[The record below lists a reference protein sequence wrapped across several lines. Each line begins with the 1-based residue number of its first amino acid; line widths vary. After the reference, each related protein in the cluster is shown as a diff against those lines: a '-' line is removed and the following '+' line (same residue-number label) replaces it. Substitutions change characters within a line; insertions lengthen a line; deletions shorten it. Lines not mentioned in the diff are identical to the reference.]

1 MRLSDLKFKGFL
13 ISIQIFI
20 FYIFSNIAFSSENI
34 QKFENELNTIESYYW
49 IGLEEKGNYELFLK
63 AFNKIQNLENE
74 IKDQDLPKG
83 IKIKLNGLKE
93 DILQQLDMSSDTL
106 YGVFPLT
113 RFFNNNFLTDANAF
127 GTFELFDDY
136 QVISSNRG
144 VESLI
149 KTLEEKERKQ
159 LDVVFTSQP
168 LNYALENEALYLF
181 NQNPQFFVH
190 NQKEVNDAFVKNNL
204 SKAEINNFKSGN
216 YKKNHVEALFESFD
230 TNDLLIV
237 TIEKNKS
244 FMRDA
249 FYVIKGSYYKPD
261 FKKPVKIYRNMGF
274 SRDRSNLLN
283 PIIII
288 NSTLFL
294 FSIFIGI
301 FIYRK
306 KTNYNPNKNLQFA
319 SILSLSFIVS
329 RIVPFII
336 LPALNTF
343 ITAPDPE
350 SLAILSFWYVLLV
363 SLVYL
368 YFPFI
373 IIHSLKIKFKSSN
386 FFQLIFS
393 NSGIIAIVIS
403 MSIVSWILTSFI
415 IYEGSISELHILIIP
430 SILFVLNFYVIGKAL
445 DKSKFN
451 VFSYFAI
458 FLVLIFFI
466 VITTLNFQYIN
477 LIATFLFANVLLA
490 FIFRQKQIQNTSIKE
505 THTSQNWI
513 HPFINQNLKL
523 SENKDSK
530 LCFTFLKTIDET
542 SAKIYLKQKHVDKF
556 SFLEIECN
564 NENSSFDLVNQLLDK
579 PVNNTSNES
588 IESTIETITD
598 FIPFSNL
605 LNMAV
610 SQSNQETPLTNVFE
624 AASLEFFEKLKNQ
637 KNTCILIT
645 GLNYLDNESSKWL
658 NQLKDYNTN
667 QKISFILIGNKLP
680 NHLNIETKVELENL
694 KNDQLIEYIKNQL
707 NANHD
712 LAEKII
718 QYLDKT
724 DDQTTLDDVE
734 ITFENLKQNKLIYLD
749 DIWYLFNNDE
759 LDENVFK
766 NQENSLEA
774 TINDVLKNNEEYKTF
789 LIISSCLGYQ
799 FDLKVLSNAT
809 GLSLIE
815 TAKKIEEISF
825 NTGIFE
831 SLPNPNNKIK
841 FRNRATLNAL
851 INIFSL
857 NNDLE
862 NIPLTQRTCC
872 FTAATALKNSQNDFA
887 LESERIFNLFEKSGY
902 NYIEQIFYSGLD
914 LIGNLCVLNQFEKA
928 SIIAN
933 KCQNYLKNYNGN
945 KYNKLLNDISVE
957 KYFIQFEK
965 VFHSGLKDNG
975 SITNL
980 LDNWFDLDNYK
991 IKLIYPAMRTLYNT
1005 REYPKLVKFIKDLK
1019 QEKELPDWLVYDVDH
1034 YSALVEIYYNQ
1045 NKELGKKLLLKCINK
1060 LKDQKDD
1067 DHLAVSSRIFTS
1079 FGNNYPKEKIT
1090 ESLIIKSIE
1099 IKEMLSDKPG
1109 LARSYGSLTRMYF
1122 EKEPTST
1129 KVLESC
1135 NNWLKLNKELNDVFG
1150 MIMSKNYMGK
1160 IYFNLHKLNNSN
1172 KNNLDK
1178 SKKCYF
1184 ENIKYIKQNI
1194 DDGSKIQIFT
1204 SYADL
1209 MEIAKYEK
1217 DEKSYSDYS
1226 EELFSLIKNFGKIE
1240 NKFFKN
1246 IFEKAFISTFKKSF
1260 IPKNKIKEILG

>member
-204 SKAEINNFKSGN
+204 SKAEINHFKSGN

-914 LIGNLCVLNQFEKA
+914 LIGNLCVLNQFERA

-1019 QEKELPDWLVYDVDH
+1019 QEKELPDWLVYDIDH

-1217 DEKSYSDYS
+1217 DKKSYSDYS
-1226 EELFSLIKNFGKIE
+1226 EELFGLIKNFGKIE

>member
-1 MRLSDLKFKGFL
+1 MRLSDLKFKIFL
-13 ISIQIFI
+13 ISIQIFF
-20 FYIFSNIAFSSENI
+20 FYIFSNIAISSEKI
-34 QKFENELNTIESYYW
+34 TKFENELNTIESYYW
-49 IGLEEKGNYELFLK
+49 IGLEDKGNYELFLK

-74 IKDQDLPKG
+74 IKNQNLPEDVQ
-83 IKIKLNGLKE
+83 IKLNGLKE

-113 RFFNNNFLTDANAF
+113 RFFNNNFLTDSNAF
-127 GTFELFDDY
+127 GTFELFDDH

-144 VESLI
+144 VESLL

-190 NQKEVNDAFVKNNL
+190 NQKEVNDAFVKSNL
-204 SKAEINNFKSGN
+204 NKAEINTFKSGN
-216 YKKNHVEALFESFD
+216 HKKTHVEALFKSFD

-237 TIEKNKS
+237 NIEKNKT
-244 FMRDA
+244 FLDDA
-249 FYVIKGSYYKPD
+249 FYVIKGSYYKSD
-261 FKKPVKIYRNMGF
+261 LKKPLKIYRNMGF

-283 PIIII
+283 PIIAI
-288 NSTLFL
+288 NSVLFL

-301 FIYRK
+301 IIYRN
-306 KTNYNPNKNLQFA
+306 KTNYNPNKILQFA

-336 LPALNTF
+336 LPAINTF
-343 ITAPDPE
+343 ITVPDPE
-350 SLAILSFWYVLLV
+350 ALAILSFWYVFLV
-363 SLVYL
+363 SVVYL

-373 IIHSLKIKFKSSN
+373 IIHSLKLKFKSSN

-393 NSGIIAIVIS
+393 NSGIIAVVIA
-403 MSIVSWILTSFI
+403 MSIVSWFLTSFI
-415 IYEGSISELHILIIP
+415 IYEGSISELHTFIIP
-430 SILFVLNFYVIGKAL
+430 SILFVLNFYVFGKAL

-451 VFSYFAI
+451 IFSYVAI
-458 FLVLIFFI
+458 FLVLIFFMS
-466 VITTLNFQYIN
+466 ITTLNFQYIN
-477 LIATFLFANVLLA
+477 LISTFLFANVLLA
-490 FIFRQKQIQNTSIKE
+490 FLFRQKHIQNTSIIESKTAE
-505 THTSQNWI
+505 SWI
-513 HPFINQNLKL
+513 HPFINQNFKL
-523 SENKDSK
+523 SESNNSK
-530 LCFTFLKTIDET
+530 LSFAFLKTIDET
-542 SAKIYLKQKHVDKF
+542 SAKIYLKQKYVNKF
-556 SFLEIECN
+556 SFIEIECN

-579 PVNNTSNES
+579 PVNNASNETL
-588 IESTIETITD
+588 ESTIETITD

-610 SQSNQETPLTNVFE
+610 SQSNQETPLSNVFE

-637 KNTCILIT
+637 ENTCILIT

-658 NQLKDYNTN
+658 DQLKDYNTK

-680 NHLNIETKVELENL
+680 SHLNIETKVEIENL
-694 KNDQLIEYIKNQL
+694 KNDQLVDYIKNKL
-707 NANHD
+707 NANHE

-734 ITFENLKQNKLIYLD
+734 ITFENLKQNELIYFD
-749 DIWYLFNNDE
+749 DIWYPLNNDE

-766 NQENSLEA
+766 NQVNSLEV
-774 TINDVLKNNEEYKTF
+774 TINDTLKNNEEYKTF

-815 TAKKIEEISF
+815 TAKKIEEISY

-831 SLPNPNNKIK
+831 NIPNLNNKIK

-851 INIFSL
+851 IKIFSL

-872 FTAATALKNSQNDFA
+872 FTAATALKSSQSDFA

-914 LIGNLCVLNQFEKA
+914 LIGNLCVLNQFDKA
-928 SIIAN
+928 NIIAN
-933 KCQNYLKNYNGN
+933 KCQNYLKNYNGT

-965 VFHSGLKDNG
+965 VFHSGLNDNE

-980 LDNWFDLDNYK
+980 IDTWLDLDEYK
-991 IKLIYPAMRTLYNT
+991 TKLIYPAMRTLYNT
-1005 REYPKLVKFIKDLK
+1005 REYPKLIKFIKDLK
-1019 QEKELPDWLVYDVDH
+1019 NEKELPEWLVYDIEH
-1034 YSALVEIYYNQ
+1034 YSALIEIYHNQ

-1060 LKDQKDD
+1060 LKNQKDND
-1067 DHLAVSSRIFTS
+1067 YLAVSSRIFTS
-1079 FGNNYPKEKIT
+1079 FGNNFPKEKLT

-1109 LARSYGSLTRMYF
+1109 LARSYGSLTRMYY
-1122 EKEPTST
+1122 EKESTST
-1129 KVLESC
+1129 KALESC
-1135 NNWLKLNKELNDVFG
+1135 NNWLTLNKELNDVFG
-1150 MIMSKNYMGK
+1150 IIMSKNYMGK
-1160 IYFNLHKLNNSN
+1160 IYFNLHKLKNSD
-1172 KNNLDK
+1172 KINLDK
-1178 SKKCYF
+1178 SKNFYV
-1184 ENIKYIKQNI
+1184 ENIKSLKNNV

-1217 DEKSYSDYS
+1217 DEKLYSYYS
-1226 EELFSLIKNFGKIE
+1226 EELFGLIKNFGKIE
-1240 NKFFKN
+1240 NIFFKN
-1246 IFEKAFISTFKKSF
+1246 IFEKAFISPFKKKF

>member
-513 HPFINQNLKL
+513 HPFINQNFKL

-542 SAKIYLKQKHVDKF
+542 SAKIYLKQKYVDKF
-556 SFLEIECN
+556 SYLEIECN

-624 AASLEFFEKLKNQ
+624 AASLEFFEKLKNK

-815 TAKKIEEISF
+815 TANKIEEISF

-914 LIGNLCVLNQFEKA
+914 LIGNLCVLNQFERA

-980 LDNWFDLDNYK
+980 LDNWFDLDDYK

-1019 QEKELPDWLVYDVDH
+1019 QEKELPDWLVYDIDH

-1090 ESLIIKSIE
+1090 EYLIIKSIE

-1178 SKKCYF
+1178 SKNCYF

-1226 EELFSLIKNFGKIE
+1226 EELFGLIKNFGKIE

>member
-1 MRLSDLKFKGFL
+1 MRLSDLNFKGFL

-329 RIVPFII
+329 RILPFII

-914 LIGNLCVLNQFEKA
+914 LIGNLCVLNQFERA

-1005 REYPKLVKFIKDLK
+1005 REYPKLVKFIEDLK
-1019 QEKELPDWLVYDVDH
+1019 QEKELPDWLVYDIDH

-1160 IYFNLHKLNNSN
+1160 IYFNLHKLNNFN

>member
-415 IYEGSISELHILIIP
+415 IYEGSISELHSLIIP

-588 IESTIETITD
+588 IESTIEMITD
-598 FIPFSNL
+598 FVPFSNL

-914 LIGNLCVLNQFEKA
+914 LIGNLCVLNQFERA

-1019 QEKELPDWLVYDVDH
+1019 QEKELPDWLVYDIDH

-1150 MIMSKNYMGK
+1150 IIMSKNYMGK

>member
-466 VITTLNFQYIN
+466 GITTLNFQYIN

-505 THTSQNWI
+505 SHTSQNWI

-680 NHLNIETKVELENL
+680 NYLNIETKVELENL

-774 TINDVLKNNEEYKTF
+774 IINDVLKNNEEYKTF

-914 LIGNLCVLNQFEKA
+914 LIGNLCVLNQFERA

-980 LDNWFDLDNYK
+980 LDSWFDLDNYK

-1178 SKKCYF
+1178 SKNCYF
-1184 ENIKYIKQNI
+1184 ENIKYIKKNV

-1240 NKFFKN
+1240 NKFFRN
-1246 IFEKAFISTFKKSF
+1246 IFEKAFISTFKKNF

>member
-513 HPFINQNLKL
+513 HPFINQNFKL

-914 LIGNLCVLNQFEKA
+914 LIGNLCVLNQFERA

-1019 QEKELPDWLVYDVDH
+1019 QEKELPDWLVYDIDH

-1150 MIMSKNYMGK
+1150 IIMSKNYMGK

>member
-13 ISIQIFI
+13 ISIQIFF

-83 IKIKLNGLKE
+83 IKIKLSGLKE

-106 YGVFPLT
+106 YGVFPFT

-190 NQKEVNDAFVKNNL
+190 NQKEVNDAFVKKNL

-216 YKKNHVEALFESFD
+216 YKKNHVEALFKSFD

-237 TIEKNKS
+237 NIEKNKS

-373 IIHSLKIKFKSSN
+373 IIHSLKVKFKSSN

-430 SILFVLNFYVIGKAL
+430 SILFVLNFFIIGKAL

-466 VITTLNFQYIN
+466 GITTLNFQYIN
-477 LIATFLFANVLLA
+477 LITTFLFANVLLA

-505 THTSQNWI
+505 IHTSQNWI
-513 HPFINQNLKL
+513 HPFINQNFKL

-530 LCFTFLKTIDET
+530 LCFTFLKTIDEK
-542 SAKIYLKQKHVDKF
+542 SAKIYLKQKYLDKF

-658 NQLKDYNTN
+658 NQLKGYNTN

-774 TINDVLKNNEEYKTF
+774 SINDTLKNNEEYKTF

-831 SLPNPNNKIK
+831 NIPNLNNKIK

-851 INIFSL
+851 IKIFSL

-914 LIGNLCVLNQFEKA
+914 LIGNLCVLNQFERA

-933 KCQNYLKNYNGN
+933 KCQNYLKNYNGT

-965 VFHSGLKDNG
+965 VFYSGLKDNG

-980 LDNWFDLDNYK
+980 LDNWYDLDNYK

-1019 QEKELPDWLVYDVDH
+1019 QEKELPDRLVYDIDH

-1060 LKDQKDD
+1060 LQDQKDN

-1109 LARSYGSLTRMYF
+1109 LARSYGSLSRMYF

-1135 NNWLKLNKELNDVFG
+1135 NNWLKLNTELNDVFG
-1150 MIMSKNYMGK
+1150 IIMSKNYMGK

-1178 SKKCYF
+1178 SKNCYF
-1184 ENIKYIKQNI
+1184 ENIQYIKKNV

>member
-1 MRLSDLKFKGFL
+1 
-13 ISIQIFI
+13 
-20 FYIFSNIAFSSENI
+20 
-34 QKFENELNTIESYYW
+34 
-49 IGLEEKGNYELFLK
+49 
-63 AFNKIQNLENE
+63 
-74 IKDQDLPKG
+74 
-83 IKIKLNGLKE
+83 
-93 DILQQLDMSSDTL
+93 
-106 YGVFPLT
+106 
-113 RFFNNNFLTDANAF
+113 
-127 GTFELFDDY
+127 
-136 QVISSNRG
+136 
-144 VESLI
+144 
-149 KTLEEKERKQ
+149 
-159 LDVVFTSQP
+159 
-168 LNYALENEALYLF
+168 
-181 NQNPQFFVH
+181 
-190 NQKEVNDAFVKNNL
+190 
-204 SKAEINNFKSGN
+204 
-216 YKKNHVEALFESFD
+216 
-230 TNDLLIV
+230 
-237 TIEKNKS
+237 
-244 FMRDA
+244 
-249 FYVIKGSYYKPD
+249 
-261 FKKPVKIYRNMGF
+261 MGF
-274 SRDRSNLLN
+274 SRDRSNLLT

-288 NSTLFL
+288 NSALFL

-306 KTNYNPNKNLQFA
+306 KTNYNPNKNLQFV
-319 SILSLSFIVS
+319 SILSLSFVIS

-343 ITAPDPE
+343 ITVPDPE
-350 SLAILSFWYVLLV
+350 ALAILSFWYVFLV
-363 SLVYL
+363 SVVYL

-373 IIHSLKIKFKSSN
+373 IIHSLKLKFKSSN

-393 NSGIIAIVIS
+393 NSGIIAVIIA

-415 IYEGSISELHILIIP
+415 IYEGSISELHSLIIP
-430 SILFVLNFYVIGKAL
+430 SILFVLNFYVFGKAL

-451 VFSYFAI
+451 IFSYFAI
-458 FLVLIFFI
+458 FLVLIFFMS
-466 VITTLNFQYIN
+466 ITTLNFQYIS
-477 LIATFLFANVLLA
+477 LISTFLFANVLFA
-490 FIFRQKQIQNTSIKE
+490 FLFREKQIQNTSIIESK
-505 THTSQNWI
+505 TSENWT
-513 HPFINQNLKL
+513 HPFINQNFKLKENNNSKL
-523 SENKDSK
+523 S
-530 LCFTFLKTIDET
+530 FTFLKTIDET
-542 SAKIYLKQKHVDKF
+542 SAKIYLKQKYVNKF

-579 PVNNTSNES
+579 PVNNTSNVS

-598 FIPFSNL
+598 FIPFGNL

-610 SQSNQETPLTNVFE
+610 SQSNQETPLSNVFE

-734 ITFENLKQNKLIYLD
+734 ITFENLKQNKLIYFD
-749 DIWYLFNNDE
+749 DIWYLVNNDE

-766 NQENSLEA
+766 NQVNSLEA
-774 TINDVLKNNEEYKTF
+774 TINDTLKNNEEYKTF

-831 SLPNPNNKIK
+831 SLPNLNNKIK

-851 INIFSL
+851 IKIFSL

-872 FTAATALKNSQNDFA
+872 FTAATALKSSQNDFA

-933 KCQNYLKNYNGN
+933 KCQNYLKNYSGP

-965 VFHSGLKDNG
+965 VFHSGLNDNG

-991 IKLIYPAMRTLYNT
+991 TKLIYPAMRTLYNT
-1005 REYPKLVKFIKDLK
+1005 REYPKLIKFIKDLK
-1019 QEKELPDWLVYDVDH
+1019 QEKELPEWLVYDIDH
-1034 YSALVEIYYNQ
+1034 YSALIEIYYNQ
-1045 NKELGKKLLLKCINK
+1045 NKELGKKMLLKCINK

-1079 FGNNYPKEKIT
+1079 FGNNFPKEKIT

-1150 MIMSKNYMGK
+1150 IIMSKNYMGK

-1178 SKKCYF
+1178 SKNFYV
-1184 ENIKYIKQNI
+1184 ENIKYIKKNI

-1217 DEKSYSDYS
+1217 DEKSYSNYS

-1246 IFEKAFISTFKKSF
+1246 IFEKAFISTFKKKF
-1260 IPKNKIKEILG
+1260 YTQK